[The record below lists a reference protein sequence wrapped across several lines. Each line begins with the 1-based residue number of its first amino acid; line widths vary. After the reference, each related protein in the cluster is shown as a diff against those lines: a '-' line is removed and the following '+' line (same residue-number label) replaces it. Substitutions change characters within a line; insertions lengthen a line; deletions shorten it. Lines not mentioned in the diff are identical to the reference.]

1 MSYWIAKDRDGRIFL
16 YSERPIKRED
26 FGIFTARTSKC
37 DIVALPNDD
46 STMDLTFDNSPQ
58 KLIISKFNTDL

>member
-16 YSERPIKRED
+16 YTERPIKRED
-26 FGIFTARTSKC
+26 LGIFTARTSKC
-37 DIVALPNDD
+37 DILELPDDD
-46 STMDLTFDNSPQ
+46 STMVLTFDNSPK